1 MSGMKTPV
9 PFIAPEV
16 FDHADAAL
24 ARVQAIYTQS
34 VTHLRQAMQRF
45 VAGDEMLERVRA
57 CYPCVRLET
66 ATDWVPPDDA
76 EAELLSYG
84 FVASAG
90 SYATTLTR
98 PDLFAAYTERKGVSV
113 MALPPAYLRQIDHA
127 QLLRLRL
134 LVTAGEGALVKE
146 SQALSRHIRCV
157 NS

>member
-1 MSGMKTPV
+1 MWGMKTPV

-16 FDHADAAL
+16 FDNADAAL
-24 ARVQAIYTQS
+24 ACVQAIYTQS

-45 VAGDEMLERVRA
+45 VAGEEMLERVRA

-90 SYATTLTR
+90 HGGSALHHQGCGNRLIQRSAT
-98 PDLFAAYTERKGVSV
+98 
-113 MALPPAYLRQIDHA
+113 
-127 QLLRLRL
+127 
-134 LVTAGEGALVKE
+134 
-146 SQALSRHIRCV
+146 
-157 NS
+157 